1 MHRASVV
8 FNPSRRFLILDACSQ
23 LFFITRCRRGVR
35 QQIKETRMNA
45 TSGRLKMIDG
55 TKQDVTEEAARD
67 LQATTSRWVVTVMAV
82 VFTLAAATGIWFNA
96 SMSVA
101 TVSAAANVPNSA
113 VPEVRYFPSLYENP
127 ATGVEPQP
135 ATF

>member
-1 MHRASVV
+1 
-8 FNPSRRFLILDACSQ
+8 
-23 LFFITRCRRGVR
+23 
-35 QQIKETRMNA
+35 MNA

-101 TVSAAANVPNSA
+101 TVSAAANVPNIA

>member
-1 MHRASVV
+1 
-8 FNPSRRFLILDACSQ
+8 
-23 LFFITRCRRGVR
+23 
-35 QQIKETRMNA
+35 MNA

-101 TVSAAANVPNSA
+101 TVSAAANVPTA
-113 VPEVRYFPSLYENP
+113 RYRKC
-127 ATGVEPQP
+127 
-135 ATF
+135 ATFLRSMKIRQPESSRSPLLFSRAYANERPAKPSGKQGPASD